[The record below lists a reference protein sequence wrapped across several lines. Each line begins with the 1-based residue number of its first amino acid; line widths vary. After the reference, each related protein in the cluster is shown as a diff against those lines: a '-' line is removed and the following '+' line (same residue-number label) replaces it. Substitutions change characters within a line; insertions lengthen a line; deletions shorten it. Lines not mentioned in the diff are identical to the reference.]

1 MWRLKECAGTQRKE
15 EPQMLS
21 EEVVGYILLN
31 FKKWLNINKEVAHKK
46 ILRCT
51 NKDQVHNVKL

>member
-1 MWRLKECAGTQRKE
+1 MQEHRERKS
-15 EPQMLS
+15 PKCLG
-21 EEVVGYILLN
+21 EEVVGCILLN